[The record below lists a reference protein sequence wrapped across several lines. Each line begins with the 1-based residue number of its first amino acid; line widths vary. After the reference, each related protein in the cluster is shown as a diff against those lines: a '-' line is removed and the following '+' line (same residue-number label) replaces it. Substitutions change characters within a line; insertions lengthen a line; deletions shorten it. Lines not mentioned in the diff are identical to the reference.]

1 MFKQFPVALWSS
13 GVVFFKTVADVSH
26 NVFQSNVDHLFSRK
40 YHYRQF
46 GRPYFTYFPKG
57 FPSPFL
63 SLKGSGVL
71 FHFHKISLV
80 PDQKVCSAG
89 NRTTGNQILFH
100 VRILFVVSVTVC
112 LFYFSSFKNQ
122 LKCQLISHHLED
134 GRRETKLLH

>member
-1 MFKQFPVALWSS
+1 MAALVKSLKKKIFKQFPVALWSS

-63 SLKGSGVL
+63 SLKGSQVS

-80 PDQKVCSAG
+80 PDQKVRSAA
-89 NRTTGNQILFH
+89 QLEIK
-100 VRILFVVSVTVC
+100 
-112 LFYFSSFKNQ
+112 FYFMSEYF
-122 LKCQLISHHLED
+122 L
-134 GRRETKLLH
+134 